1 MTSGVI
7 MIHWRYRAYDHQY
20 RFSEGLS
27 QAANFPEL
35 AIILRQKGL
44 QIVSA
49 QSISKNDYQAE
60 LRLKKW
66 KGSDVST
73 ISPPPLQ
80 TTWLSRLLRWLRLR

>member
-35 AIILRQKGL
+35 ALILRQKGL

-66 KGSDVST
+66 KGVDDT
-73 ISPPPLQ
+73 MSPPVIR
-80 TTWLSRLLRWLRLR
+80 TTWLYRVWRWLKLR